1 MSEPRFVHLRVHSD
15 YSMID
20 GLAKTAP
27 LVKKAAALGMPALAI
42 TDFTN
47 LCGLVKF
54 YGAGHGAGIK
64 PIVGADFNVQCDLL
78 GDELTHLTV
87 LAANNTGYQNLTL
100 LISKA
105 YQRGYGAAGPIIDR
119 DWLIELNEGLILLS
133 GGRMGDVG
141 RSLLRGN
148 SALVDECVAFYEE
161 HFPDR
166 YFLELIRT
174 GRPDEES
181 YLHAAVELAEARGLP
196 VVATND
202 VRFIDSSDFD
212 AHEIRVAIHDGFTL
226 DDPKRP
232 RNYSPQQ
239 YMRSE
244 EEMCEL
250 FADIPEALANTVE
263 IAKRCNV
270 TVRLGEYFLPQFPTG
285 DMSLSLIH
293 ILRSYY
299 LDRGYARF
307 NIDSTQV
314 SLTPD
319 KKGIYVTV
327 NITEGDQYKLS
338 GVEVSGNLAGHSAEI
353 EQLTKIEPGELYNG
367 TKVTKMEDDIKKLL
381 GRYGYAYPRVQSMPE
396 INDADKTVK
405 LRVNVDAGNRF
416 YVRKIRFEGNDT
428 SKDAVL
434 RREMRQ
440 MEGAWLGSDLVD
452 QGKERLNRLGF
463 FETVDTDTQRVP
475 GSPDQVDVVY
485 KVKERNTGSF
495 NFGIGY
501 GTESGVSFQ
510 AGVQQDNWLG
520 TGYAVGINGTKNDY
534 QTYAELSVTNPYFTV
549 DGVSLGGRLFY
560 NDFQADDADLS
571 DYTNKSYGTDVT
583 LGFPINEYNSLRAG
597 LGYVHNSLSNMQ
609 PQVAMWRYLY
619 SMGEHPSTSDQD
631 NSFKTDDFTFN
642 YGWTYNKLDRGYF
655 PTDGSRV
662 NLTGKVTIPGSDNE
676 YYKVTLDTATYVPI
690 DDDHKW
696 VVLGRTRWGYG
707 DGLGGKEMPF
717 YENFYAGGSST
728 VRGFQ
733 SNTIGPKA
741 VYFPHQ
747 ASNYDPDYDYECAT
761 QDGAKDLCKSD
772 DAVGGNAMAV
782 ASLEFI
788 TPTPFISDKYANSV
802 RTSFFWDMGT
812 VWDTNWDSSQYSGYP
827 DYSDPSNIRMS
838 AGIALQWM
846 SPLGPLVFSYAQP
859 FKKYDGDKA
868 EQFQF
873 NIGKTW

>member
-1 MSEPRFVHLRVHSD
+1 MAMKKLLIASLLFSSATVYGAEGFVVKDIHFESLQRVAV
-15 YSMID
+15 
-20 GLAKTAP
+20 G
-27 LVKKAAALGMPALAI
+27 AALLSMPVRTGDTVNDEDISNTIRALFATGNFEDVRVLRDGNTLLVQVKERPTIASI
-42 TDFTN
+42 TFSGNKSVKDDMLKQNLEASGVRVGESLDRTTLSDIEKGLEDFYYSVGKYSASVKAVVTPLPRN
-47 LCGLVKF
+47 RVDLKLVFQEGVSAK
-54 YGAGHGAGIK
+54 IQQIN
-64 PIVGADFNVQCDLL
+64 IVGNHAFST
-78 GDELTHLTV
+78 EE
-87 LAANNTGYQNLTL
+87 
-100 LISKA
+100 LISHFQLRDEVPWWNVVGDRK
-105 YQRGYGAAGPIIDR
+105 YQKQKLAGD
-119 DWLIELNEGLILLS
+119 
-133 GGRMGDVG
+133 
-141 RSLLRGN
+141 
-148 SALVDECVAFYEE
+148 
-161 HFPDR
+161 
-166 YFLELIRT
+166 LET
-174 GRPDEES
+174 
-181 YLHAAVELAEARGLP
+181 
-196 VVATND
+196 
-202 VRFIDSSDFD
+202 
-212 AHEIRVAIHDGFTL
+212 
-226 DDPKRP
+226 
-232 RNYSPQQ
+232 
-239 YMRSE
+239 
-244 EEMCEL
+244 
-250 FADIPEALANTVE
+250 
-263 IAKRCNV
+263 
-270 TVRLGEYFLPQFPTG
+270 
-285 DMSLSLIH
+285 
-293 ILRSYY
+293 LRSYY

-319 KKGIYVTV
+319 KKGIYITV

-338 GVEVSGNLAGHSAEI
+338 GVQVSGNLAGHSAEI
-353 EQLTKIEPGELYNG
+353 ENLTKIEPGELYNG

-381 GRYGYAYPRVQSMPE
+381 GRYGYAYPRVQSQPE

-428 SKDAVL
+428 SKDSVL

-520 TGYAVGINGTKNDY
+520 TGYSVGINGTKNDY
-534 QTYAELSVTNPYFTV
+534 QTYSELSVTNPYFTV
-549 DGVSLGGRLFY
+549 DGVSLGGRIFY

-583 LGFPINEYNSLRAG
+583 LGFPINEYNTLRAG
-597 LGYVHNSLSNMQ
+597 LGYVHNKLSNMQ
-609 PQVAMWRYLY
+609 PQIAMDRYLE
-619 SMGEHPSTSDQD
+619 SMGQSADTS
-631 NSFKTDDFTFN
+631 SFAADDFTFN

-676 YYKVTLDTATYVPI
+676 YYKVSLDTATYVPI
-690 DDDHKW
+690 DNDHKW

-741 VYFPHQ
+741 VYKNGAHT
-747 ASNYDPDYDYECAT
+747 SGDDNDDYEDCT
-761 QDGAKDLCKSD
+761 QESGCKSD

-812 VWDTNWDSSQYSGYP
+812 VWDTNWDPSSAPSDVP
-827 DYSDPSNIRMS
+827 DYSDPGNIRMS

>member
-1 MSEPRFVHLRVHSD
+1 MAMKKLLIASLLFSSATVYGAEGFVVKDIHFEGLQRVAV
-15 YSMID
+15 
-20 GLAKTAP
+20 G
-27 LVKKAAALGMPALAI
+27 AALLSMPVRTGDTVNDEDISNTIRALFATGNFEDVRVLRDGNTLLVQVKERPTIASI
-42 TDFTN
+42 TFSGNKSVKDDMLKQNLEASGVRVGESLDRTTLSDIEKGLEDFYYSVGKYSASVKAVVTPLPRN
-47 LCGLVKF
+47 RVDLKLVFQEGVSAK
-54 YGAGHGAGIK
+54 IQQIN
-64 PIVGADFNVQCDLL
+64 IVGNHAFST
-78 GDELTHLTV
+78 EE
-87 LAANNTGYQNLTL
+87 
-100 LISKA
+100 LISHFQLRDEVPWWNVVGDRK
-105 YQRGYGAAGPIIDR
+105 YQKQKLAGD
-119 DWLIELNEGLILLS
+119 
-133 GGRMGDVG
+133 
-141 RSLLRGN
+141 
-148 SALVDECVAFYEE
+148 
-161 HFPDR
+161 
-166 YFLELIRT
+166 LET
-174 GRPDEES
+174 
-181 YLHAAVELAEARGLP
+181 
-196 VVATND
+196 
-202 VRFIDSSDFD
+202 
-212 AHEIRVAIHDGFTL
+212 
-226 DDPKRP
+226 
-232 RNYSPQQ
+232 
-239 YMRSE
+239 
-244 EEMCEL
+244 
-250 FADIPEALANTVE
+250 
-263 IAKRCNV
+263 
-270 TVRLGEYFLPQFPTG
+270 
-285 DMSLSLIH
+285 
-293 ILRSYY
+293 LRSYY

-319 KKGIYVTV
+319 KKGIYITV

-338 GVEVSGNLAGHSAEI
+338 GVQVSGNLAGHSAEI
-353 EQLTKIEPGELYNG
+353 EKLTKIEPGELYNG

-381 GRYGYAYPRVQSMPE
+381 GRYGYAYPRVQSQPE

-416 YVRKIRFEGNDT
+416 YVRKIRLEGNDT
-428 SKDAVL
+428 SKDSVL

-520 TGYAVGINGTKNDY
+520 TGYSVGINGTKNDY
-534 QTYAELSVTNPYFTV
+534 QTYSELSVTNPYFTV
-549 DGVSLGGRLFY
+549 DGVSLGGRIFY

-583 LGFPINEYNSLRAG
+583 LGFPINEYNTLRAG
-597 LGYVHNSLSNMQ
+597 LGYVHNKLSNMQ
-609 PQVAMWRYLY
+609 PQIAMDRYLE
-619 SMGEHPSTSDQD
+619 SMGQSADTS
-631 NSFKTDDFTFN
+631 SFAADDFTFN

-676 YYKVTLDTATYVPI
+676 YYKVSLDTATYVPI
-690 DDDHKW
+690 DNDHKW

-741 VYFPHQ
+741 VYKNGAHT
-747 ASNYDPDYDYECAT
+747 SWDDNDDYEDCT
-761 QDGAKDLCKSD
+761 QESGCKSD

-788 TPTPFISDKYANSV
+788 TPTPFISEKYANSV

-812 VWDTNWDSSQYSGYP
+812 VWDTNWDPSSAPSDVP
-827 DYSDPSNIRMS
+827 DYSDPGNIRMS

>member
-1 MSEPRFVHLRVHSD
+1 MAMKKLLIASLLFSSATVYGAEGFVVKDIHFEGLQRVAV
-15 YSMID
+15 
-20 GLAKTAP
+20 G
-27 LVKKAAALGMPALAI
+27 AALLSMPVRTGDTVNDEDISNTIRALFATGNFEDVRVLRDGNTLLVQVKERPTIASI
-42 TDFTN
+42 TFSGNKSVKDDMLKQNLEASGVRVGESLDRTTLSDIEKGLEDFYYSVGKYSASVKAVVTPLPRN
-47 LCGLVKF
+47 RVDLKLVFQEGVSAK
-54 YGAGHGAGIK
+54 IQQIN
-64 PIVGADFNVQCDLL
+64 IVGNHAFST
-78 GDELTHLTV
+78 EE
-87 LAANNTGYQNLTL
+87 
-100 LISKA
+100 LISHFQLRDEVPWWNVVGDRK
-105 YQRGYGAAGPIIDR
+105 YQKQKLAGD
-119 DWLIELNEGLILLS
+119 
-133 GGRMGDVG
+133 
-141 RSLLRGN
+141 
-148 SALVDECVAFYEE
+148 
-161 HFPDR
+161 
-166 YFLELIRT
+166 LET
-174 GRPDEES
+174 
-181 YLHAAVELAEARGLP
+181 
-196 VVATND
+196 
-202 VRFIDSSDFD
+202 
-212 AHEIRVAIHDGFTL
+212 
-226 DDPKRP
+226 
-232 RNYSPQQ
+232 
-239 YMRSE
+239 
-244 EEMCEL
+244 
-250 FADIPEALANTVE
+250 
-263 IAKRCNV
+263 
-270 TVRLGEYFLPQFPTG
+270 
-285 DMSLSLIH
+285 
-293 ILRSYY
+293 LRSYY

-319 KKGIYVTV
+319 KKGIYITV

-338 GVEVSGNLAGHSAEI
+338 GVQVSGNLAGHSAEI
-353 EQLTKIEPGELYNG
+353 ESLTKIEPGELYNG

-381 GRYGYAYPRVQSMPE
+381 GRYGYAYPRVQSQPE

-428 SKDAVL
+428 SKDSVL

-452 QGKERLNRLGF
+452 QGKERLNRLGY

-475 GSPDQVDVVY
+475 GRPDQVDVVY

-520 TGYAVGINGTKNDY
+520 TGYSVGINGTKNDY
-534 QTYAELSVTNPYFTV
+534 QTYSELSVTNPYFTV
-549 DGVSLGGRLFY
+549 DGVSLGGRIFY
-560 NDFQADDADLS
+560 NDFEADDADLS

-583 LGFPINEYNSLRAG
+583 LGFPINEYNTLRAG
-597 LGYVHNSLSNMQ
+597 LGYVHNKLSNMQ
-609 PQVAMWRYLY
+609 PQIAMDRYLE
-619 SMGEHPSTSDQD
+619 SMGDPDASD
-631 NSFKTDDFTFN
+631 FAADDLTFN

-676 YYKVTLDTATYVPI
+676 YYKVSLDTATYVPI
-690 DDDHKW
+690 DNDHKW

-741 VYFPHQ
+741 VYKNGAHT
-747 ASNYDPDYDYECAT
+747 SWDDNDDYEDCT
-761 QDGAKDLCKSD
+761 QESGCKSD

-788 TPTPFISDKYANSV
+788 TPTPFISEKYANSV

-812 VWDTNWDSSQYSGYP
+812 VWDTNWDPSSAPSDVP
-827 DYSDPSNIRMS
+827 DYSDPGNIRMS

>member
-1 MSEPRFVHLRVHSD
+1 MAMKKLLIASLLFSSATVYGAEGFVVKDIHFEGLQRVAV
-15 YSMID
+15 
-20 GLAKTAP
+20 G
-27 LVKKAAALGMPALAI
+27 AALLSMPVRTGDTVNDEDISNTIRALFATGNFEDVRVLRDGNTLLVQVKERPTIASI
-42 TDFTN
+42 TFSGNKSVKDDMLKQNLEASGVRVGESLDRTTLSDIEKGLEDFYYSVGKYSASVKAVVTPLPRN
-47 LCGLVKF
+47 RVDLKLVFQEGVSAK
-54 YGAGHGAGIK
+54 IQQIN
-64 PIVGADFNVQCDLL
+64 IVGNHAFST
-78 GDELTHLTV
+78 EE
-87 LAANNTGYQNLTL
+87 
-100 LISKA
+100 LISHFQLRDEVPWWNVVGDRK
-105 YQRGYGAAGPIIDR
+105 YQKQKLAGD
-119 DWLIELNEGLILLS
+119 
-133 GGRMGDVG
+133 
-141 RSLLRGN
+141 
-148 SALVDECVAFYEE
+148 
-161 HFPDR
+161 
-166 YFLELIRT
+166 LET
-174 GRPDEES
+174 
-181 YLHAAVELAEARGLP
+181 
-196 VVATND
+196 
-202 VRFIDSSDFD
+202 
-212 AHEIRVAIHDGFTL
+212 
-226 DDPKRP
+226 
-232 RNYSPQQ
+232 
-239 YMRSE
+239 
-244 EEMCEL
+244 
-250 FADIPEALANTVE
+250 
-263 IAKRCNV
+263 
-270 TVRLGEYFLPQFPTG
+270 
-285 DMSLSLIH
+285 
-293 ILRSYY
+293 LRSYY

-319 KKGIYVTV
+319 KKGIYITV

-338 GVEVSGNLAGHSAEI
+338 GVQVSGNLAGHSAEI
-353 EQLTKIEPGELYNG
+353 EKLTKIEPGELYNG
-367 TKVTKMEDDIKKLL
+367 AKVTKMEDDIKKLL
-381 GRYGYAYPRVQSMPE
+381 GRYGYAYPRVQSQPE

-428 SKDAVL
+428 SKDSVL

-520 TGYAVGINGTKNDY
+520 TGYSVGINGTKNDY
-534 QTYAELSVTNPYFTV
+534 QTYSELSVTNPYFTV
-549 DGVSLGGRLFY
+549 DGVSLGGRIFY

-583 LGFPINEYNSLRAG
+583 LGFPINEYNTLRAG
-597 LGYVHNSLSNMQ
+597 LGYVHNKLSNMQ
-609 PQVAMWRYLY
+609 PQIAMDRYLE
-619 SMGEHPSTSDQD
+619 SMGQSADTS
-631 NSFKTDDFTFN
+631 SFAADDFTFN

-676 YYKVTLDTATYVPI
+676 YYKVSLDTATYVPI
-690 DDDHKW
+690 DNDHKW

-741 VYFPHQ
+741 VYKNGAHT
-747 ASNYDPDYDYECAT
+747 SWDDNDDYEDCT
-761 QDGAKDLCKSD
+761 QESGCKSD

-788 TPTPFISDKYANSV
+788 TPTPFISEKYANSV

-812 VWDTNWDSSQYSGYP
+812 VWDTNWDPSSAPSDVP
-827 DYSDPSNIRMS
+827 DYSDPGNIRMS

>member
-1 MSEPRFVHLRVHSD
+1 MAMKKLLIASLLFSSATVYGAEGFVVKDIHFEGLQRVAV
-15 YSMID
+15 
-20 GLAKTAP
+20 G
-27 LVKKAAALGMPALAI
+27 AALLSMPVRTGDTVNDEDISNTIRALFATGNFEDVRVLRDGNTLLVQVKERPTIASI
-42 TDFTN
+42 TFSGN
-47 LCGLVKF
+47 KSVKDDML
-54 YGAGHGAGIK
+54 K
-64 PIVGADFNVQCDLL
+64 
-78 GDELTHLTV
+78 
-87 LAANNTGYQNLTL
+87 QNLEASGVRVGESLDRTTL
-100 LISKA
+100 SDIEKGLEDFYYSVGKYSASVKAVVTPLPRNRVDLKLVFQEGVSAKIQQINIVDNHAFSTEELISHFQLRDEVPWWNVVGDRK
-105 YQRGYGAAGPIIDR
+105 YQKQKLAGD
-119 DWLIELNEGLILLS
+119 
-133 GGRMGDVG
+133 
-141 RSLLRGN
+141 
-148 SALVDECVAFYEE
+148 
-161 HFPDR
+161 
-166 YFLELIRT
+166 LET
-174 GRPDEES
+174 
-181 YLHAAVELAEARGLP
+181 
-196 VVATND
+196 
-202 VRFIDSSDFD
+202 
-212 AHEIRVAIHDGFTL
+212 
-226 DDPKRP
+226 
-232 RNYSPQQ
+232 
-239 YMRSE
+239 
-244 EEMCEL
+244 
-250 FADIPEALANTVE
+250 
-263 IAKRCNV
+263 
-270 TVRLGEYFLPQFPTG
+270 
-285 DMSLSLIH
+285 
-293 ILRSYY
+293 LRSYY

-319 KKGIYVTV
+319 KKGIYITV

-338 GVEVSGNLAGHSAEI
+338 GVQVSGNLAGHSAEI
-353 EQLTKIEPGELYNG
+353 EKLTKIEPGELYNG

-381 GRYGYAYPRVQSMPE
+381 GRYGYAYPRVQSQPE

-428 SKDAVL
+428 SKDSVL

-520 TGYAVGINGTKNDY
+520 TGYSVGINGTKNDY
-534 QTYAELSVTNPYFTV
+534 QTYSELSVTNPYFTV
-549 DGVSLGGRLFY
+549 DGVSLGGRIFY

-583 LGFPINEYNSLRAG
+583 LGFPINEYNTLRAG
-597 LGYVHNSLSNMQ
+597 LGYVHNKLSNMQ
-609 PQVAMWRYLY
+609 PQIAMDRYLE
-619 SMGEHPSTSDQD
+619 SMGQSADTS
-631 NSFKTDDFTFN
+631 SFAADDFTFN

-676 YYKVTLDTATYVPI
+676 YYKVSLDTATYVPI
-690 DDDHKW
+690 DNDHKW

-741 VYFPHQ
+741 VYKNGAHT
-747 ASNYDPDYDYECAT
+747 SWDDNDDYEDCT
-761 QDGAKDLCKSD
+761 QESGCKSD

-788 TPTPFISDKYANSV
+788 TPTPFISEKYANSV

-812 VWDTNWDSSQYSGYP
+812 VWDTNWDPSSAPSDVP
-827 DYSDPSNIRMS
+827 DYSDPGNIRMS

>member
-1 MSEPRFVHLRVHSD
+1 MAMKKLLIASLLFSSATVYGAEGFVVKDIHFEGLQRVVV
-15 YSMID
+15 
-20 GLAKTAP
+20 G
-27 LVKKAAALGMPALAI
+27 AALLSMPVRTGDTVNDEDISNTIRALFATGNFEDVRVLRDGNTLLVQVKERPTIASI
-42 TDFTN
+42 TFSGNKSVKDDMLKQNLEASGVRVGESLDRTTLSDIEKGLEDFYYSVGKYSASVKAVVTPLPRN
-47 LCGLVKF
+47 RVDLKLVFQEGVSAK
-54 YGAGHGAGIK
+54 IQQIN
-64 PIVGADFNVQCDLL
+64 IVGNHAFST
-78 GDELTHLTV
+78 EE
-87 LAANNTGYQNLTL
+87 
-100 LISKA
+100 LISHFQLRDEVPWWNVVGDRK
-105 YQRGYGAAGPIIDR
+105 YQKQKLAGD
-119 DWLIELNEGLILLS
+119 
-133 GGRMGDVG
+133 
-141 RSLLRGN
+141 
-148 SALVDECVAFYEE
+148 
-161 HFPDR
+161 
-166 YFLELIRT
+166 LET
-174 GRPDEES
+174 
-181 YLHAAVELAEARGLP
+181 
-196 VVATND
+196 
-202 VRFIDSSDFD
+202 
-212 AHEIRVAIHDGFTL
+212 
-226 DDPKRP
+226 
-232 RNYSPQQ
+232 
-239 YMRSE
+239 
-244 EEMCEL
+244 
-250 FADIPEALANTVE
+250 
-263 IAKRCNV
+263 
-270 TVRLGEYFLPQFPTG
+270 
-285 DMSLSLIH
+285 
-293 ILRSYY
+293 LRSYY

-319 KKGIYVTV
+319 KKGIYITV

-338 GVEVSGNLAGHSAEI
+338 GVQVSGNLAGHSAEI
-353 EQLTKIEPGELYNG
+353 EKLTKIEPGELYNG

-381 GRYGYAYPRVQSMPE
+381 GRYGYAYPRVQSQPE

-428 SKDAVL
+428 SKDSVL

-520 TGYAVGINGTKNDY
+520 TGYSVGINGTKNDY
-534 QTYAELSVTNPYFTV
+534 QTYSELSVTNPYFTV
-549 DGVSLGGRLFY
+549 DGVSLGGRIFY

-583 LGFPINEYNSLRAG
+583 LGFPINEYNTLRAG
-597 LGYVHNSLSNMQ
+597 LGYVHNKLSNMQ
-609 PQVAMWRYLY
+609 PQIAMDRYLE
-619 SMGEHPSTSDQD
+619 SMGQSADTS
-631 NSFKTDDFTFN
+631 SFAADDFTFN

-676 YYKVTLDTATYVPI
+676 YYKVSLDTATYVPI
-690 DDDHKW
+690 DNDHKW

-741 VYFPHQ
+741 VYKNGAHT
-747 ASNYDPDYDYECAT
+747 SWDDNDDYEDCT
-761 QDGAKDLCKSD
+761 QESGCKSD

-788 TPTPFISDKYANSV
+788 TPTPFISEKYANSV

-812 VWDTNWDSSQYSGYP
+812 VWDTNWDPSSAPSDVP
-827 DYSDPSNIRMS
+827 DYSDPGNIRMS

>member
-1 MSEPRFVHLRVHSD
+1 MAMKKLLIASLLFSSATVYGAEGFVVKDIHFEGLQRVAV
-15 YSMID
+15 
-20 GLAKTAP
+20 G
-27 LVKKAAALGMPALAI
+27 AALLSMPVRTGDTVNDEDISNTIRALFATGNFEDVRVLRDGNTLLVQVKERPTIASI
-42 TDFTN
+42 TFSGNKSVKDDMLKQNLEASGVRVGESLDRTTLSDIEKGLEDFYYSVGKYSASVKAVVTPLPRN
-47 LCGLVKF
+47 RVDLKLVFQEGVSAK
-54 YGAGHGAGIK
+54 IQQIN
-64 PIVGADFNVQCDLL
+64 IVGNHAFST
-78 GDELTHLTV
+78 EE
-87 LAANNTGYQNLTL
+87 
-100 LISKA
+100 LISHFQLREEVPWWNVVGDRK
-105 YQRGYGAAGPIIDR
+105 YQKQKLAGD
-119 DWLIELNEGLILLS
+119 
-133 GGRMGDVG
+133 
-141 RSLLRGN
+141 
-148 SALVDECVAFYEE
+148 
-161 HFPDR
+161 
-166 YFLELIRT
+166 LET
-174 GRPDEES
+174 
-181 YLHAAVELAEARGLP
+181 
-196 VVATND
+196 
-202 VRFIDSSDFD
+202 
-212 AHEIRVAIHDGFTL
+212 
-226 DDPKRP
+226 
-232 RNYSPQQ
+232 
-239 YMRSE
+239 
-244 EEMCEL
+244 
-250 FADIPEALANTVE
+250 
-263 IAKRCNV
+263 
-270 TVRLGEYFLPQFPTG
+270 
-285 DMSLSLIH
+285 
-293 ILRSYY
+293 LRSYY

-319 KKGIYVTV
+319 KKGIYITV

-338 GVEVSGNLAGHSAEI
+338 GVQVSGNLAGHSAEI
-353 EQLTKIEPGELYNG
+353 ESLTKIEPGELYNG

-381 GRYGYAYPRVQSMPE
+381 GRYGYAYPRVQSQPE

-428 SKDAVL
+428 SKDSVL

-452 QGKERLNRLGF
+452 QGKERLNRLGY

-475 GSPDQVDVVY
+475 GRPDQVDVVY

-520 TGYAVGINGTKNDY
+520 TGYSVGINGTKNDY
-534 QTYAELSVTNPYFTV
+534 QTYSELSVTNPYFTV
-549 DGVSLGGRLFY
+549 DGVSLGGRIFY
-560 NDFQADDADLS
+560 NDFEADDADLS

-583 LGFPINEYNSLRAG
+583 LGFPINEYNTLRAG
-597 LGYVHNSLSNMQ
+597 LGYVHNKLSNMQ
-609 PQVAMWRYLY
+609 PQIAMDRYLE
-619 SMGEHPSTSDQD
+619 SMGDPDASD
-631 NSFKTDDFTFN
+631 FAADDFTFN

-676 YYKVTLDTATYVPI
+676 YYKVSLDTATYVPI
-690 DDDHKW
+690 DNDHKW

-741 VYFPHQ
+741 VYKNGAHT
-747 ASNYDPDYDYECAT
+747 SWDDNDDYEDCT
-761 QDGAKDLCKSD
+761 QESGCKSD

-788 TPTPFISDKYANSV
+788 TPTPFISEKYANSV

-812 VWDTNWDSSQYSGYP
+812 VWDTNWDPSSAPSDVP
-827 DYSDPSNIRMS
+827 DYSDPGNIRMS

>member
-1 MSEPRFVHLRVHSD
+1 MAMKKLLIASLLFSSATVYGAEGFVVKDIHFEGLQRVAV
-15 YSMID
+15 
-20 GLAKTAP
+20 G
-27 LVKKAAALGMPALAI
+27 AALLSMPVRTGDTVNDEDISNTIRALFATGNFEDVRVLRDGNTLLVQVKERPTIASI
-42 TDFTN
+42 TFSGNKSVKDDMLKQNLEASGVRVGESLDRTTLSDIEKGLEDFYYSVGKYSASVKAVVTPLPRN
-47 LCGLVKF
+47 RVDLKLVFQEGVSAK
-54 YGAGHGAGIK
+54 IQQIN
-64 PIVGADFNVQCDLL
+64 IVGNHAFST
-78 GDELTHLTV
+78 EE
-87 LAANNTGYQNLTL
+87 
-100 LISKA
+100 LISHFQLRDEVPWWNVVGDRK
-105 YQRGYGAAGPIIDR
+105 YQKQKLAGD
-119 DWLIELNEGLILLS
+119 
-133 GGRMGDVG
+133 
-141 RSLLRGN
+141 
-148 SALVDECVAFYEE
+148 
-161 HFPDR
+161 
-166 YFLELIRT
+166 LET
-174 GRPDEES
+174 
-181 YLHAAVELAEARGLP
+181 
-196 VVATND
+196 
-202 VRFIDSSDFD
+202 
-212 AHEIRVAIHDGFTL
+212 
-226 DDPKRP
+226 
-232 RNYSPQQ
+232 
-239 YMRSE
+239 
-244 EEMCEL
+244 
-250 FADIPEALANTVE
+250 
-263 IAKRCNV
+263 
-270 TVRLGEYFLPQFPTG
+270 
-285 DMSLSLIH
+285 
-293 ILRSYY
+293 LRSYY

-319 KKGIYVTV
+319 KKGIYITV

-338 GVEVSGNLAGHSAEI
+338 GVQVSGNLAGHSAEI
-353 EQLTKIEPGELYNG
+353 ENLTKIEPGELYNG

-381 GRYGYAYPRVQSMPE
+381 GRYGYAYPRVQSQPE

-428 SKDAVL
+428 SKDSVL

-520 TGYAVGINGTKNDY
+520 TGYSVGINGTKNDY
-534 QTYAELSVTNPYFTV
+534 QTYSELSVTNPYFTV
-549 DGVSLGGRLFY
+549 DGVSLGGRIFY
-560 NDFQADDADLS
+560 NDFEADDADLS

-583 LGFPINEYNSLRAG
+583 LGFPINEYNTLRAG
-597 LGYVHNSLSNMQ
+597 LGYVHNKLSNMQ
-609 PQVAMWRYLY
+609 PQIAMDRYLE
-619 SMGEHPSTSDQD
+619 SMGDPDASD
-631 NSFKTDDFTFN
+631 FAADDFTFN

-676 YYKVTLDTATYVPI
+676 YYKVSLDTATYVPI
-690 DDDHKW
+690 DNDHKW

-741 VYFPHQ
+741 VYKNGAHT
-747 ASNYDPDYDYECAT
+747 SWDDNDDYEDCT
-761 QDGAKDLCKSD
+761 QESGCKSD

-788 TPTPFISDKYANSV
+788 TPTPFISEKYANSV

-812 VWDTNWDSSQYSGYP
+812 VWDTNWDPSPAPSDVP
-827 DYSDPSNIRMS
+827 DYSDPGNIRMS

>member
-1 MSEPRFVHLRVHSD
+1 
-15 YSMID
+15 
-20 GLAKTAP
+20 
-27 LVKKAAALGMPALAI
+27 
-42 TDFTN
+42 
-47 LCGLVKF
+47 
-54 YGAGHGAGIK
+54 
-64 PIVGADFNVQCDLL
+64 
-78 GDELTHLTV
+78 
-87 LAANNTGYQNLTL
+87 
-100 LISKA
+100 
-105 YQRGYGAAGPIIDR
+105 
-119 DWLIELNEGLILLS
+119 
-133 GGRMGDVG
+133 
-141 RSLLRGN
+141 
-148 SALVDECVAFYEE
+148 
-161 HFPDR
+161 
-166 YFLELIRT
+166 
-174 GRPDEES
+174 
-181 YLHAAVELAEARGLP
+181 
-196 VVATND
+196 
-202 VRFIDSSDFD
+202 
-212 AHEIRVAIHDGFTL
+212 
-226 DDPKRP
+226 
-232 RNYSPQQ
+232 
-239 YMRSE
+239 
-244 EEMCEL
+244 
-250 FADIPEALANTVE
+250 
-263 IAKRCNV
+263 
-270 TVRLGEYFLPQFPTG
+270 
-285 DMSLSLIH
+285 
-293 ILRSYY
+293 
-299 LDRGYARF
+299 
-307 NIDSTQV
+307 
-314 SLTPD
+314 
-319 KKGIYVTV
+319 
-327 NITEGDQYKLS
+327 LS

>member
-1 MSEPRFVHLRVHSD
+1 MAMKKLLIASLLFSSATVYGADGFVVKDIHFEGLQRVAV
-15 YSMID
+15 
-20 GLAKTAP
+20 G
-27 LVKKAAALGMPALAI
+27 AALLSMPVRTGDTVNDEDISNTIRALFATGNFEDVRVLRDGDTLLVQVKERPTIASI
-42 TDFTN
+42 TFSGNKSVKDDMLKQNLEASGVRVGESLDRTTLADIEKGLEDFYYSVGKYSASVKAVVTPLPRN
-47 LCGLVKF
+47 RVDLKLVFQEGVSAK
-54 YGAGHGAGIK
+54 IQQIN
-64 PIVGADFNVQCDLL
+64 IVGNHAFTT
-78 GDELTHLTV
+78 DELISHFQLRDEV
-87 LAANNTGYQNLTL
+87 PWWNVVGDRKYQKQKLA
-100 LISKA
+100 
-105 YQRGYGAAGPIIDR
+105 
-119 DWLIELNEGLILLS
+119 
-133 GGRMGDVG
+133 GD
-141 RSLLRGN
+141 
-148 SALVDECVAFYEE
+148 
-161 HFPDR
+161 
-166 YFLELIRT
+166 LET
-174 GRPDEES
+174 
-181 YLHAAVELAEARGLP
+181 
-196 VVATND
+196 
-202 VRFIDSSDFD
+202 
-212 AHEIRVAIHDGFTL
+212 
-226 DDPKRP
+226 
-232 RNYSPQQ
+232 
-239 YMRSE
+239 
-244 EEMCEL
+244 
-250 FADIPEALANTVE
+250 
-263 IAKRCNV
+263 
-270 TVRLGEYFLPQFPTG
+270 
-285 DMSLSLIH
+285 
-293 ILRSYY
+293 LRSYY

-319 KKGIYVTV
+319 KKGIYITV
-327 NITEGDQYKLS
+327 NITEGEQYKLS
-338 GVEVSGNLAGHSAEI
+338 GVQVSGNLAGHSAEI
-353 EQLTKIEPGELYNG
+353 ETLTKIEPGELYNG

-381 GRYGYAYPRVQSMPE
+381 GRYGYAYPRVQSQPE

-428 SKDAVL
+428 SKDSVL

-452 QGKERLNRLGF
+452 QGKERLNRLGY

-495 NFGIGY
+495 NFGVGY

-520 TGYAVGINGTKNDY
+520 TGYSVGISGTKNDY
-534 QTYAELSVTNPYFTV
+534 QTYTELSVTNPYFTV
-549 DGVSLGGRLFY
+549 DGVSLGGRVFY
-560 NDFQADDADLS
+560 NDFEADDADLS

-583 LGFPINEYNSLRAG
+583 LGFPVNEYNTLRAG
-597 LGYVHNSLSNMQ
+597 LGYVHNKLSNMQ
-609 PQVAMWRYLY
+609 PQIAMDRYLD
-619 SMGEHPSTSDQD
+619 SMGQDDTS
-631 NSFKTDDFTFN
+631 SFAADDFTFN

-655 PTDGSRV
+655 PTEGTRV
-662 NLTGKVTIPGSDNE
+662 NLNGKVTVPGSDNE
-676 YYKVTLDTATYVPI
+676 YYKATLDTATYVPI

-696 VVLGRTRWGYG
+696 VVLGRTKLGYG
-707 DGLGGKEMPF
+707 DGIGSKEMPF

-741 VYFPHQ
+741 VYKNG
-747 ASNYDPDYDYECAT
+747 AYSGDRDNNNNYEECT
-761 QDGAKDLCKSD
+761 GAALCKSD

-812 VWDTNWDSSQYSGYP
+812 VWDTNWQNTADTRAIGVP
-827 DYSDPSNIRMS
+827 DYSDPNNIRMS

>member
-1 MSEPRFVHLRVHSD
+1 MAMKKLLIASLLFSSATVYGAEGFVVKDIHFEGLQRVAV
-15 YSMID
+15 
-20 GLAKTAP
+20 G
-27 LVKKAAALGMPALAI
+27 AALLSMPVRTGDTVNDEDISNTIRALFATGNFEDVRVLRDGNTLLVQVKERPTIASI
-42 TDFTN
+42 TFSGNKSVKDDMLKQNLEASGVRVGESLDRTTLSDIEKGLEDFYYSVGKYSASVKAVVTPLPRN
-47 LCGLVKF
+47 RVDLKLVFQEGVSAK
-54 YGAGHGAGIK
+54 IQQIN
-64 PIVGADFNVQCDLL
+64 IVGNHAFST
-78 GDELTHLTV
+78 EE
-87 LAANNTGYQNLTL
+87 
-100 LISKA
+100 LISHFQLRDEVPWWNVVGDRK
-105 YQRGYGAAGPIIDR
+105 YQKQKLAGD
-119 DWLIELNEGLILLS
+119 
-133 GGRMGDVG
+133 
-141 RSLLRGN
+141 
-148 SALVDECVAFYEE
+148 
-161 HFPDR
+161 
-166 YFLELIRT
+166 LET
-174 GRPDEES
+174 
-181 YLHAAVELAEARGLP
+181 
-196 VVATND
+196 
-202 VRFIDSSDFD
+202 
-212 AHEIRVAIHDGFTL
+212 
-226 DDPKRP
+226 
-232 RNYSPQQ
+232 
-239 YMRSE
+239 
-244 EEMCEL
+244 
-250 FADIPEALANTVE
+250 
-263 IAKRCNV
+263 
-270 TVRLGEYFLPQFPTG
+270 
-285 DMSLSLIH
+285 
-293 ILRSYY
+293 LRSYY

-319 KKGIYVTV
+319 KKGIYITV

-338 GVEVSGNLAGHSAEI
+338 GVQVSGNLAGHSAEI
-353 EQLTKIEPGELYNG
+353 ENLTKIEPGELYNG

-381 GRYGYAYPRVQSMPE
+381 GRYGYAYPRVQSQPE

-416 YVRKIRFEGNDT
+416 YVRKIRFKGNDT
-428 SKDAVL
+428 SKDSVL

-520 TGYAVGINGTKNDY
+520 TGYSVGINGTKNDY
-534 QTYAELSVTNPYFTV
+534 QTYSELSVTNPYFTV
-549 DGVSLGGRLFY
+549 DGVSLGGRIFY

-583 LGFPINEYNSLRAG
+583 LGFPINEYNTLRAG
-597 LGYVHNSLSNMQ
+597 LGYVHNKLSNMQ
-609 PQVAMWRYLY
+609 PQIAMDRYLE
-619 SMGEHPSTSDQD
+619 SMGQSADTS
-631 NSFKTDDFTFN
+631 SFAADDFTFN

-676 YYKVTLDTATYVPI
+676 YYKVSLDTATYVPI
-690 DDDHKW
+690 DNDHKW

-741 VYFPHQ
+741 VYKNGAHT
-747 ASNYDPDYDYECAT
+747 SWDDNDDYEDCT
-761 QDGAKDLCKSD
+761 QESGCKSD

-812 VWDTNWDSSQYSGYP
+812 VWDTNWDPSSAPSDVP
-827 DYSDPSNIRMS
+827 DYSDPGNIRMS

>member
-1 MSEPRFVHLRVHSD
+1 MFQE
-15 YSMID
+15 
-20 GLAKTAP
+20 
-27 LVKKAAALGMPALAI
+27 
-42 TDFTN
+42 
-47 LCGLVKF
+47 
-54 YGAGHGAGIK
+54 
-64 PIVGADFNVQCDLL
+64 
-78 GDELTHLTV
+78 
-87 LAANNTGYQNLTL
+87 
-100 LISKA
+100 
-105 YQRGYGAAGPIIDR
+105 
-119 DWLIELNEGLILLS
+119 
-133 GGRMGDVG
+133 
-141 RSLLRGN
+141 
-148 SALVDECVAFYEE
+148 
-161 HFPDR
+161 
-166 YFLELIRT
+166 
-174 GRPDEES
+174 
-181 YLHAAVELAEARGLP
+181 
-196 VVATND
+196 
-202 VRFIDSSDFD
+202 
-212 AHEIRVAIHDGFTL
+212 
-226 DDPKRP
+226 
-232 RNYSPQQ
+232 
-239 YMRSE
+239 
-244 EEMCEL
+244 
-250 FADIPEALANTVE
+250 
-263 IAKRCNV
+263 
-270 TVRLGEYFLPQFPTG
+270 
-285 DMSLSLIH
+285 
-293 ILRSYY
+293 
-299 LDRGYARF
+299 
-307 NIDSTQV
+307 
-314 SLTPD
+314 
-319 KKGIYVTV
+319 
-327 NITEGDQYKLS
+327 
-338 GVEVSGNLAGHSAEI
+338 
-353 EQLTKIEPGELYNG
+353 
-367 TKVTKMEDDIKKLL
+367 
-381 GRYGYAYPRVQSMPE
+381 
-396 INDADKTVK
+396 
-405 LRVNVDAGNRF
+405 
-416 YVRKIRFEGNDT
+416 
-428 SKDAVL
+428 
-434 RREMRQ
+434 
-440 MEGAWLGSDLVD
+440 
-452 QGKERLNRLGF
+452 
-463 FETVDTDTQRVP
+463 
-475 GSPDQVDVVY
+475 PDQVDVVY

-827 DYSDPSNIRMS
+827 DYSDQAISVCLRVSHYNGCPHWGRWCSPTPSRSKSTMETRQNS
-838 AGIALQWM
+838 SSLTSVKPGKC
-846 SPLGPLVFSYAQP
+846 SPQRNVVVV
-859 FKKYDGDKA
+859 
-868 EQFQF
+868 
-873 NIGKTW
+873 

>member
-1 MSEPRFVHLRVHSD
+1 MAMKKLLIASLLFSSATVYGAEGFVVKDIHFEGLQRVAV
-15 YSMID
+15 
-20 GLAKTAP
+20 G
-27 LVKKAAALGMPALAI
+27 AALLSMPVRTGDTVNDEDISNTIRALFATGNFEDVRVLRDGNTLLVQVKERPTIASI
-42 TDFTN
+42 TFSGNKSVKDDMLKQNLEASGVRVGESLDRTTLSDIEKGLEDFYYSVGKYSASVKAVVTPLPRN
-47 LCGLVKF
+47 RVDLKLVFQEGVSAK
-54 YGAGHGAGIK
+54 IQQIN
-64 PIVGADFNVQCDLL
+64 IVGNHAFST
-78 GDELTHLTV
+78 EE
-87 LAANNTGYQNLTL
+87 
-100 LISKA
+100 LISHFQLRDEVPWWNVVGDRK
-105 YQRGYGAAGPIIDR
+105 YQKQKLAGD
-119 DWLIELNEGLILLS
+119 
-133 GGRMGDVG
+133 
-141 RSLLRGN
+141 
-148 SALVDECVAFYEE
+148 
-161 HFPDR
+161 
-166 YFLELIRT
+166 LET
-174 GRPDEES
+174 
-181 YLHAAVELAEARGLP
+181 
-196 VVATND
+196 
-202 VRFIDSSDFD
+202 
-212 AHEIRVAIHDGFTL
+212 
-226 DDPKRP
+226 
-232 RNYSPQQ
+232 
-239 YMRSE
+239 
-244 EEMCEL
+244 
-250 FADIPEALANTVE
+250 
-263 IAKRCNV
+263 
-270 TVRLGEYFLPQFPTG
+270 
-285 DMSLSLIH
+285 
-293 ILRSYY
+293 LRSYY

-319 KKGIYVTV
+319 KKGIYITV

-338 GVEVSGNLAGHSAEI
+338 GVQVSGNLAGHSAEI
-353 EQLTKIEPGELYNG
+353 ENLTKIEPGELYNG

-381 GRYGYAYPRVQSMPE
+381 GRYGYAYPRVQSQPE

-428 SKDAVL
+428 SKDSVL

-452 QGKERLNRLGF
+452 QGKERLNRLSF

-520 TGYAVGINGTKNDY
+520 TGYSVGINGTKNDY
-534 QTYAELSVTNPYFTV
+534 QTYSELSVTNPYFTV
-549 DGVSLGGRLFY
+549 DGVSLGGRIFY

-583 LGFPINEYNSLRAG
+583 LGFPINEYNTLRAG
-597 LGYVHNSLSNMQ
+597 LGYVHNKLSNMQ
-609 PQVAMWRYLY
+609 PQIAMDRYLE
-619 SMGEHPSTSDQD
+619 SMGQSADTS
-631 NSFKTDDFTFN
+631 SFAADDFTFN

-676 YYKVTLDTATYVPI
+676 YYKVSLDTATYVPI
-690 DDDHKW
+690 DNDHKW

-741 VYFPHQ
+741 VYKNGAHT
-747 ASNYDPDYDYECAT
+747 SWDDNDDYEDCT
-761 QDGAKDLCKSD
+761 QESGCKSD

-788 TPTPFISDKYANSV
+788 TPTPFISEKYANSV

-812 VWDTNWDSSQYSGYP
+812 VWDTNWDPSSAPSDVP
-827 DYSDPSNIRMS
+827 DYSDPGNIRMS

>member
-1 MSEPRFVHLRVHSD
+1 MAMKKLLIASLLFSSATVYGAEGFVVKDIHFEGLQRVAV
-15 YSMID
+15 
-20 GLAKTAP
+20 G
-27 LVKKAAALGMPALAI
+27 AALLSMPVRTGDTVNDEDISNTIRALFATGNFEDVRVLRDGNTLLVQVKERPTIVSI
-42 TDFTN
+42 TFSGNKSVKDDMLKQNLEASGVRVGESLDRTTLSDIEKGLEDFYYSVGKYSASVKAVVTPLPRN
-47 LCGLVKF
+47 RVDLKLVFQEGVSAK
-54 YGAGHGAGIK
+54 IQQIN
-64 PIVGADFNVQCDLL
+64 IVGNHAFST
-78 GDELTHLTV
+78 EE
-87 LAANNTGYQNLTL
+87 
-100 LISKA
+100 LISHFQLRDEVPWWNVVGDRK
-105 YQRGYGAAGPIIDR
+105 YQKQKLAGD
-119 DWLIELNEGLILLS
+119 
-133 GGRMGDVG
+133 
-141 RSLLRGN
+141 
-148 SALVDECVAFYEE
+148 
-161 HFPDR
+161 
-166 YFLELIRT
+166 LET
-174 GRPDEES
+174 
-181 YLHAAVELAEARGLP
+181 
-196 VVATND
+196 
-202 VRFIDSSDFD
+202 
-212 AHEIRVAIHDGFTL
+212 
-226 DDPKRP
+226 
-232 RNYSPQQ
+232 
-239 YMRSE
+239 
-244 EEMCEL
+244 
-250 FADIPEALANTVE
+250 
-263 IAKRCNV
+263 
-270 TVRLGEYFLPQFPTG
+270 
-285 DMSLSLIH
+285 
-293 ILRSYY
+293 LRSYY

-319 KKGIYVTV
+319 KKGIYITV

-338 GVEVSGNLAGHSAEI
+338 GVQVSGNLAGHSAEI
-353 EQLTKIEPGELYNG
+353 EKLTKIEPGELYNG

-381 GRYGYAYPRVQSMPE
+381 GRYGYAYPRVQSQPE

-428 SKDAVL
+428 SKDSVL

-520 TGYAVGINGTKNDY
+520 TGYSVGINGTKNDY
-534 QTYAELSVTNPYFTV
+534 QTYSELSVTNPYFTV
-549 DGVSLGGRLFY
+549 DGVSLGGRIFY

-583 LGFPINEYNSLRAG
+583 LGFPINEYNTLRAG
-597 LGYVHNSLSNMQ
+597 LGYVHNKLSNMQ
-609 PQVAMWRYLY
+609 PQIAMDRYLE
-619 SMGEHPSTSDQD
+619 SMGQSADTS
-631 NSFKTDDFTFN
+631 SFAADDFTFN

-676 YYKVTLDTATYVPI
+676 YYKVSLDTATYVPI
-690 DDDHKW
+690 DNDHKW

-741 VYFPHQ
+741 VYKNGAHT
-747 ASNYDPDYDYECAT
+747 SGDDNDDYEDCT
-761 QDGAKDLCKSD
+761 QESGCKSD

-812 VWDTNWDSSQYSGYP
+812 VWDTNWDPSSAPSDVP
-827 DYSDPSNIRMS
+827 DYSDPGNIRMS